1 MKVLAY
7 SCYYTPE
14 IAASMYLTE
23 DIYKGIVDA
32 GHTIEV
38 YVPMPTRGISEE
50 VRNEYIIIQER
61 KALDLGLK
69 E

>member
-1 MKVLAY
+1 MKVLAF

-32 GHTIEV
+32 GNTLEV
-38 YVPMPTRGISEE
+38 YVPMPTRGISKDTIG
-50 VRNEYIIIQER
+50 EYKGEN
-61 KALDLGLK
+61 LL
-69 E
+69 